1 MWPVFPLRRQKVN
14 DREVLETVREIN
26 LSYLLLAKH
35 MLDEDYAEGL
45 FKLGLSSQ
53 LADLLHTLTPAQ
65 TIKLAQSEDL
75 VCDFRFNDA
84 AMLAA
89 LTSTEKG
96 LDAPATHAAILLAAQ
111 PAKQFA

>member
-1 MWPVFPLRRQKVN
+1 MN

-35 MLDEDYAEGL
+35 MLNEDYAEGL

-65 TIKLAQSEDL
+65 TIKFAQSEEL

-84 AMLAA
+84 AMLTA
-89 LTSTEKG
+89 LTSMEKG
-96 LDAPATHAAILLAAQ
+96 LDATATHAAILLAAQ